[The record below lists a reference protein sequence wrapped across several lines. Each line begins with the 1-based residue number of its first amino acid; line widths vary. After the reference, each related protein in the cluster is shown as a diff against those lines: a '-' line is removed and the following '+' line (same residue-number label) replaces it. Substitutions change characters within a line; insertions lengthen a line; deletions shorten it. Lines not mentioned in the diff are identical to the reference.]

1 MKVLISA
8 KACDPYW
15 GSESQVGWS
24 AVRGLAKD
32 HDLWVI
38 TGKRNQAH
46 LERAQAGGL
55 VPKNVRFAYAG
66 SFGRFSSNR
75 MWARFQ
81 DWGEYLRYARAVLPI
96 ARDLHRKVR
105 FDLAH
110 HLTIAT
116 WRVASPLWRLDIPF
130 AFGPVGGNEQ
140 FPLRFLPM
148 LRGAARAFELCR
160 MGSNLVSRLSP
171 SVRACLRRSSH
182 VLAANP
188 ETAALAARMRG
199 SDADVTCLSPGFF
212 GDDKIGEFAASN
224 AAKDLRAP
232 LRLFAGGNLEGRKGV
247 ALALRALARV
257 KSTGVKFRYRF
268 CGAGPE
274 SEAMR
279 QLAASLGLQED
290 ALFGEALSGPAYRE
304 ELAATHVFLLPS
316 FRESTGLTMME
327 AMLAGCVPVVAD
339 CGGPGGIVTAD
350 CGYKIAVTTP
360 EQMVNEIAEAIVT
373 MDRGREILLTKGSA
387 AAERI
392 ATCYSESNYRKVV
405 GSIYGSMMD

>member
-8 KACDPYW
+8 MACDPYW

-38 TGKRNQAH
+38 TGKRNQPH

-55 VPKNVRFAYAG
+55 VPENVCFVYAG

-75 MWARFQ
+75 MRARFQ
-81 DWGEYLRYARAVLPI
+81 DWGEYIRYAQAVLPI

-116 WRVASPLWRLDIPF
+116 WRIASPLWKLGIPF

-160 MGSNLVSRLSP
+160 MGSNLFSRLSP
-171 SVRACLRRSSH
+171 SVRACIRRSSH
-182 VLAANP
+182 VLASNP
-188 ETAALAARMRG
+188 ETAALAAQMRG
-199 SDADVTCLSPGFF
+199 SDANVTLLSPGFF
-212 GDDKIGEFAASN
+212 WDDKIKEFSASN
-224 AAKDLRAP
+224 AAKDVRGP
-232 LRLFAGGNLEGRKGV
+232 LRVFAGGNLEGRKGV

-257 KSTGVKFRYRF
+257 KSKGVEFRYRF
-268 CGAGPE
+268 CGGGPE
-274 SEAMR
+274 SGAMR
-279 QLAASLGLQED
+279 ELADSLGLQED

-327 AMLAGCVPVVAD
+327 AMLAGGVPVVAD
-339 CGGPGGIVTAD
+339 CGGPAGIVTAD

-360 EQMVNEIAEAIVT
+360 EQMANELAGAIVT
-373 MDRGREILLTKGSA
+373 MDRDREIILKKGSA

-392 ATCYSESNYRKVV
+392 AACYSESNYRKVV
-405 GSIYGSMMD
+405 GAVYASMMD

>member
-32 HDLWVI
+32 HDLCVV
-38 TGKRNQAH
+38 TGKRNQPH
-46 LERAQAGGL
+46 LERAQAEGL
-55 VPKNVRFAYAG
+55 VPKNVGFVYAG
-66 SFGRFSSNR
+66 TFGRFSSNR

-81 DWGEYLRYARAVLPI
+81 DWGEYIRYAGAVLPI
-96 ARDLHRKVR
+96 ARELHRKVR

-160 MGSNLVSRLSP
+160 MGSNLASRLSP
-171 SVRACLRRSSH
+171 SVRACMRRSSH
-182 VLAANP
+182 VLASNP
-188 ETAALAARMRG
+188 DTAVLAKQLRG
-199 SDADVTCLSPGFF
+199 SDADVTVLSPGFF
-212 GDDKIGEFAASN
+212 GDEKIREFAASS
-224 AAKDLRAP
+224 AAKDMRAP
-232 LRLFAGGNLEGRKGV
+232 LRLFAGGALEGRKGV

-257 KSTGVKFRYRF
+257 KSRGVKFRFRF
-268 CGAGPE
+268 CGGGPE
-274 SEAMR
+274 SGAMR

-290 ALFGEALSGPAYRE
+290 ALFGAELSGPAYQE

-339 CGGPGGIVTAD
+339 CGGPAGIVTAD

-360 EQMVNEIAEAIVT
+360 EQMVGEIAEAIVT
-373 MDRGREILLTKGSA
+373 MDRRREIILQKGGA

-392 ATCYSESNYRKVV
+392 AAGYSESNYRKVV
-405 GSIYGSMMD
+405 GSVYASMTA